1 MMSLT
6 HGSIE
11 IPRSR
16 PLFGLEE
23 NQVELVSLLTE
34 DDLVV
39 LHPGHHVPQRHHPPL
54 VQLRDLVEKDN
65 LPADNVKYL
74 SPVEVVGHRLEFLL
88 SLTSKLRTNFVIY
101 SLKNV

>member
-1 MMSLT
+1 MSQKSYQKKIIISIT
-6 HGSIE
+6 DGSIK
-11 IPRSR
+11 IPRAR

-23 NQVELVSLLTE
+23 NQVELVSLLAE
-34 DDLVV
+34 DDPVI

-74 SPVEVVGHRLEFLL
+74 SPVEVVGHRLKLL
-88 SLTSKLRTNFVIY
+88 LPLTS
-101 SLKNV
+101 